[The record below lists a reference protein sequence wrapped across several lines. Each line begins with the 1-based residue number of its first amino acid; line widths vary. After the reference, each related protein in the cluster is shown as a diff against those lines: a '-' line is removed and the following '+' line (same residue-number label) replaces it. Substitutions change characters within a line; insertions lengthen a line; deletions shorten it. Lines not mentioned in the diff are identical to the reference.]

1 MRKPYSKEDLE
12 CTTQKAFELQILT
25 FNVKINANFKADR
38 LSNMAL
44 QIPNNIPENTKNP
57 LYVGSCK
64 ENFES
69 SKKWNSAM

>member
-1 MRKPYSKEDLE
+1 
-12 CTTQKAFELQILT
+12 
-25 FNVKINANFKADR
+25 
-38 LSNMAL
+38 MAL